1 MQRKST
7 DPLLKAGGRAECEAL
22 SRHAPP
28 WQRQDEQLAGGLLL
42 SLGKEVHFGPFLA
55 RIKCEMLGP
64 VFIIL
69 SKSTELISYAQ
80 ASGAHTLDKEMGEEM
95 IVCIV
100 ANTGVEGCAPDEG
113 ILALPGKASG
123 RRQDLN

>member
-1 MQRKST
+1 M
-7 DPLLKAGGRAECEAL
+7 
-22 SRHAPP
+22 
-28 WQRQDEQLAGGLLL
+28 
-42 SLGKEVHFGPFLA
+42 HFGPLLA

-64 VFIIL
+64 VCIIL
-69 SKSTELISYAQ
+69 SKITELISYAQ
-80 ASGAHTLDKEMGEEM
+80 ASGAHTLDKEMGKEM

-113 ILALPGKASG
+113 ILASPGKASG